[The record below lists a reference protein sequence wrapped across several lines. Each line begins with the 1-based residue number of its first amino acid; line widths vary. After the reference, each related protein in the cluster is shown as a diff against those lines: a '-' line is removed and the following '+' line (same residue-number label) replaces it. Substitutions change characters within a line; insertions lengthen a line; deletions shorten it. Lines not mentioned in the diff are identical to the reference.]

1 MPNDVSCEGVAV
13 LLLMIPGPTEIDER
27 VIRAMARQMI
37 DHRSEEF
44 RTLMKSIVENAKKIF
59 ETKSDVFVLT
69 ASGTGGVEAAASNLT
84 MPGDSVLVPM
94 CGLFGER
101 MADAFEAYGGHVIR
115 AKLENGQGPNPEAVK
130 KLLDEHGH
138 VDIVAFPYNETS
150 TGIISQN
157 VKEIARICHERGALV
172 VVDAVTAL
180 GGVRVAV
187 DEAGIDFCVS
197 GPQKCLAAPP
207 GVALVSVGERAWEK
221 IERKKTRP
229 PYFDMVK
236 YKHFL
241 ERWETPFTPAV
252 TLFWALD
259 EALKIILEYGYEKWL
274 RRHAAGAA
282 GLYAGL
288 RTYEL
293 EFYAAKGFESPIV
306 AAMHIPPGMTD
317 VAIREAMKKQY
328 GILISGGLAHYK
340 GKMFRI
346 ANIGLISREK
356 IVNTIFA
363 LGKVLNSLGKSVDV
377 ETAVERAEKEFD
389 RNFPA

>member
-1 MPNDVSCEGVAV
+1 M
-13 LLLMIPGPTEIDER
+13 LLMIPGPTEIDER

-84 MPGDSVLVPM
+84 MPGDRVLVPM

-306 AAMHIPPGMTD
+306 SAMHIPPGMTD